1 MTLMLKKSTQS
12 EAPILLEIQQQAF
25 EADLRMY
32 EDITSSPVNE
42 PLDRLQYKIQH
53 YEHFTIWHNTEIIG
67 GIDIRKL
74 PNNHYRLNRIFIADA
89 YQNNGLGTQIMQ
101 LIENAFPDARSW
113 TLDTPH
119 LNTRNHHFYEKLGY
133 AKIGEHKISDKLT
146 LFDYEK
152 IMPIFKES

>member
-1 MTLMLKKSTQS
+1 MTLILTKSTQQ
-12 EAPILLEIQQQAF
+12 EAPTLLAIQKQAF
-25 EADLRMY
+25 QADLLTY

-42 PLDRLQYKIQH
+42 TLERLHFKIQQF
-53 YEHFTIWHNTEIIG
+53 EHFTIWVDKEIIG

-74 PNNHYRLNRIFIADA
+74 ANSNYRLNRIFIADA
-89 YQNNGLGTQIMQ
+89 FQNKGLGSQIMQ
-101 LIENAFPDARSW
+101 LIEDKFPDARSW

-133 AKIGEHKISDKLT
+133 VKVGEHQISDKLT

-152 IMPIFKES
+152 VMSTFKES